1 MAEIKNTFLKGR
13 MNQDLDSRII
23 PNGEYREAINLLIS
37 RSDSSTV
44 GEFENVLGNTLY
56 NLFAQGAYVIGSQTD
71 ETNNLAYL
79 FITSLNK
86 VARATPTDKCAI
98 LQVNLKTLVPTVLVS
113 GSFLNFSTLFP
124 IHATN
129 LVEELLFFTDN
140 RNQPRRINITTAQQ
154 PNVYTKEAQVA
165 VAQYYPYDPII
176 PMLRQTVT
184 VGAAS
189 GNTTTKITI
198 TVANANIKVG
208 DIVTPNDITT
218 LVTNQPIQ
226 NVLPQVKVVEI
237 ISSTEFKVSPAITP
251 AALPAGTLIDFS
263 RTSMRNEDSEYV
275 SNFSINTV
283 AKVNERGG
291 NNIEITTAV
300 FGGLPRVGDLVKN
313 ITVPANVPADLR
325 VLSVNVST
333 TANEEWIITFDKDHD
348 GTGFTGFAV
357 SDKIAIGANPDY
369 NVNFKGD
376 AEWLDDKFVRFSYRL
391 RFKDSEYSLMAPF
404 TQIMFMPKQYGE
416 FGLGQ
421 LTPETGEDTN
431 YYQDEIDA
439 YTSTI
444 LQWFEN
450 DIDTIDLKIPIP
462 STLLELS
469 STYNVKEID
478 ILYRESDAIA
488 VKVLDTLDVSGL
500 SSGEISTINYNDDL
514 HGLITQSFIEY
525 KYKSNKPYKTLP
537 ESQTVRVFDK
547 VPIKALGQE
556 LISNRI
562 VYGNYLEK
570 QTPPSSIAYKT
581 TFTPRD
587 AQSSD
592 YTTQYPYSSVKQNR
606 TYQVGFVLADYY
618 GRQSDVI
625 LSSFDNTNDSEG
637 SSIYVPYRNSG
648 DATSA
653 QVLSY
658 IGTNLSLSIDEAIGT
673 GTDPGQPGLYNE
685 EGQVSTLTV
694 LDGGGNNEYDID
706 SNYATTTS
714 GSGTGCVVRVTS
726 KTAGGKIAT
735 IALMVGGSGYT
746 ANQVLTITGGT
757 ATLTIVTVNA
767 ANPLGWY
774 TYKIVVKQQE
784 QEYYNVYIPGF
795 INGLPINNLLWNGTP
810 YSTLNAPPSISP
822 GSSPIETQ
830 RDKIFFST
838 ILSDNINKIPRN
850 LTEVGP
856 TDEEYNSD
864 EILFIRVNNPNTKAQ
879 DIIGGGVRNLQ
890 YYPGTLNQNVLNL
903 STVRENELA
912 PVPFQPFNIGPNI
925 GNQLPVQG
933 PGDEYVPT
941 NSVALGYQGD
951 YGSTTRFVP
960 APLIIGGKRSG
971 IVKTIPT
978 GSIPWGD
985 VGGAAA
991 FYAADQNPFIM
1002 KTGQVS
1008 NWGNPI
1014 GAIVCG
1020 PPLLNTNNP
1029 ATDIQHDTN
1038 FLSGARDM
1046 QPTLSIAETKPVF
1059 SVLDIFWETTMA
1071 GRLEDL
1077 NSAINTNYDGIV
1089 AITDNFGSFPESAV
1103 INSSVGDPFYLING
1117 SGAQINTYA
1126 NIIGPTITGL
1136 VRQSAP
1142 GTPLV
1147 PGDFF
1152 DIEPTTGNPGQY
1164 TLRNKKTFVFT
1175 DTSEANSTDVYL
1187 VTISAGITGVS
1198 TNQVIGDTLVNAI
1211 TLDLT
1216 NVAPISYSDSDRTT
1230 PLPPGVPSN
1239 PYTIAVDSLATTIAT
1254 FYGKNGSAEAAN
1266 DTLQLAWSLGTVLRN
1281 DAGTTAGVFAI
1292 DSVTG
1297 VLTASGL
1304 ADDKQYSIQII
1315 LTDANAGV
1323 GSIALNRTISVTVG
1337 VPFAPK
1343 AISAQ
1348 RRNTAQLIGT
1358 GNRGAWYWVDQVNP
1372 SDNPTG
1378 YSIIYNAQTVYR
1390 ADTLPVNTCE
1400 AWLFQ
1405 GTIEISVIFAVSA
1418 TALTGDASVRFQ
1430 IEHRTY
1436 DGNNRGT
1443 WNKIDSVVEN
1453 AFNTQLATD
1462 PFKLTSLAVG
1472 QNQTRSNTF
1481 IYKFDQLGEYRII
1494 TNTQGLFG
1502 DRASFASVNA
1512 NFKDGKCRNDQGAY
1526 CTVTNPPH
1534 PCNPS

>member
-1 MAEIKNTFLKGR
+1 MAETKNTFLKGR
-13 MNQDLDSRII
+13 MNQDLDSRIL

-37 RSDSSTV
+37 RSEGSTV
-44 GEFENVLGNTLY
+44 GEFENVLGNNLY
-56 NLFAQGAYVIGSQTD
+56 SLGFSNTHVIGHQTD
-71 ETNNLAYL
+71 ETNNIVYL
-79 FITSLNK
+79 FITSYK
-86 VARATPTDKCAI
+86 GTTRATSTEKCAI
-98 LQVNLKTLVPTVLVS
+98 LQINLNTFGVTTLVN
-113 GSFLNFSTLFP
+113 GFFLNFSTLFP

-154 PNVYTKEAQVA
+154 ANAYTKEAQVA

-176 PMLRQTVT
+176 PMLRQTAT
-184 VGAAS
+184 IAGT
-189 GNTTTKITI
+189 GNTTTQITI

-237 ISSTEFKVSPAITP
+237 ISTTVFRVSPAITP

-283 AKVNERGG
+283 ANVNSQGT
-291 NNIEITTAV
+291 NNVKITTAN

-313 ITVPANVPADLR
+313 ITIPANVPADLR
-325 VLSVNVST
+325 VVSVNVVFPVP
-333 TANEEWIITFDKDHD
+333 ANGAEWKITFDKQHD

-357 SDKIAIGANPDY
+357 GNKIAIGANPDY

-391 RFKDSEYSLMAPF
+391 RFKDNEYSLMAPF

-421 LTPETGEDTN
+421 LTPQTGENTN

-439 YTSTI
+439 YTSTV

-450 DIDTIDLKIPIP
+450 DVDTIDLKIPIP
-462 STLLELS
+462 TSLAQLS
-469 STYNVKEID
+469 SVYNVKQID
-478 ILYRESDAIA
+478 ILYRESDAVA
-488 VKVLDTLDVSGL
+488 VKVLDTLDVNTL
-500 SSGEISTINYNDDL
+500 TSSQTSTINYNDDL
-514 HGLITQSFIEY
+514 HGLIEQNFVEY

-537 ESQTVRVFDK
+537 ESQTVRAFDK

-685 EGQVSTLTV
+685 EGQINSFTISNI
-694 LDGGGNNEYDID
+694 GGATYVPDT
-706 SNYATTTS
+706 NYTTTNS
-714 GSGTGCVVRVTS
+714 GSGTGCVVRVTATDAS
-726 KTAGGKIAT
+726 PGKVT
-735 IALMVGGSGYT
+735 TVALMVGGSGYEVGD
-746 ANQVLTITGGT
+746 VLTITGGT
-757 ATLTIVTVNA
+757 ATITITAVNI

-774 TYKIVVKQQE
+774 TYKVVVKQQE
-784 QEYYNVYIPGF
+784 QEYYNAYIPGF
-795 INGLPINNLLWNGTP
+795 VNGLPINNLLWNGVP
-810 YSTLNAPPSISP
+810 RIASQNINP
-822 GSSPIETQ
+822 GSSAIETE
-830 RDKIFFST
+830 RNKIFFST

-864 EILFIRVNNPNTKAQ
+864 EILFIRVNNPNATDTA
-879 DIIGGGVRNLQ
+879 GVRNLQ

-903 STVRENELA
+903 TTVKESELA
-912 PVPFQPFNIGPNI
+912 PVPFQPFSIGPDVSV
-925 GNQLPVQG
+925 QTPVDG
-933 PGDEYVPT
+933 VGEEVIPAF
-941 NSVALGYQGD
+941 SVSLGYQGD
-951 YGSTTRFVP
+951 YGSTTQYVP
-960 APLIIGGKRSG
+960 QPLTSGKG
-971 IVKTIPT
+971 VVVTIPT

-985 VGGAAA
+985 VANAAS

-1002 KTGQVS
+1002 KAGQVS
-1008 NWGNPI
+1008 NWGNPV

-1020 PPLLNTNNP
+1020 GSLLGPSAGNNFP
-1029 ATDIQHDTN
+1029 HDTN
-1038 FLSGARDM
+1038 FASGIRTM
-1046 QPTLSIAETKPVF
+1046 QPTLSVVETKPVF

-1071 GRLEDL
+1071 GKLEDL

-1089 AITDNFGSFPESAV
+1089 AITDNSGSFAESVV
-1103 INSSVGDPFYLING
+1103 INTSVGDPFYFVNG
-1117 SGAQINTYA
+1117 SGAQISNYSAITIA
-1126 NIIGPTITGL
+1126 PTITGL
-1136 VRQSAP
+1136 ARQSAP
-1142 GTPLV
+1142 GTPLIA
-1147 PGDFF
+1147 GDFF
-1152 DIEPTTGNPGQY
+1152 DIVQTGTAGQY
-1164 TLRNKKTFVFT
+1164 SLRNKKTFVFT

-1187 VTISAGITGVS
+1187 VTISAGNSSS

-1211 TLDLT
+1211 TLNLT
-1216 NVAPISYSDSDRTT
+1216 NVAPISYSDANRNT
-1230 PLPPGVPSN
+1230 PLPTIPNPG
-1239 PYTIAVDSLATTIAT
+1239 PYTISVDSLATTIAT
-1254 FYGKNGSAEAAN
+1254 FYGRNGSAETNSDAV
-1266 DTLQLAWSLGTVLRN
+1266 QLSWSLGIVLRN
-1281 DAGTTAGVFAI
+1281 DGGGTNPFTI
-1292 DSVTG
+1292 NSLTG

-1304 ADDKQYSIQII
+1304 VNDKQYSVQII
-1315 LTDANAGV
+1315 LTDANGGT
-1323 GSIALNRTISVTVG
+1323 GSISLTRTIAVNVG
-1337 VPFAPK
+1337 VPLAPK
-1343 AISAQ
+1343 AIASARQ
-1348 RRNTAQLIGT
+1348 NTSQLIGA
-1358 GNRGAWYWVDQVNP
+1358 GNRGSWYWVDQTSP
-1372 SDNPTG
+1372 SDNPSG
-1378 YSIIYNAQTVYR
+1378 YNIIYNAQTVYR
-1390 ADTLPVNTCE
+1390 ASTVPVNTCE

-1405 GTIEISVIFAVSA
+1405 GTIEISVVFAVTA
-1418 TALTGDASVRFQ
+1418 TAQVGDASVKFQ
-1430 IEHRTY
+1430 IEQRTY
-1436 DGNNRGT
+1436 DGSNRGSWT
-1443 WNKIDSVVEN
+1443 KIDSVVEN
-1453 AFNTQLATD
+1453 NFNTQTAISG
-1462 PFKLTSLAVG
+1462 FQSSSLTVG
-1472 QNQTRSNTF
+1472 GNTARSETF
-1481 IYKFDQLGEYRII
+1481 VYKFDVLGEYRVI

-1502 DRASFASVNA
+1502 DRASFASVNV
-1512 NFKDGKCRNDQGAY
+1512 NFKDGNCRNNGGAY
-1526 CTVTNPPH
+1526 CLTNG

>member
-56 NLFAQGAYVIGSQTD
+56 NLFSQGAHVIGSQTD
-71 ETNNLAYL
+71 ETNNLVYL
-79 FITSLNK
+79 FVTSYK
-86 VARATPTDKCAI
+86 GIPRATSSDKCAI
-98 LQVNLKTLVPTVLVS
+98 LQVNLKTFVPTVLVS
-113 GSFLNFSTLFP
+113 GHFLNFSTLFP

-154 PNVYTKEAQVA
+154 ANVYTKEAQVA

-176 PMLRQTVT
+176 PMLRQTVA
-184 VGAAS
+184 VSAG
-189 GNTTTKITI
+189 GVNTTTQITI
-198 TVANANIKVG
+198 TGANTNIKVG

-237 ISSTEFKVSPAITP
+237 ISSTIFRVSPAITP

-283 AKVNERGG
+283 ASINEQGT
-291 NNIEITTAV
+291 NNIKVTTAD

-325 VLSVNVST
+325 VLSVNVVFPVP
-333 TANEEWIITFDKDHD
+333 ANGSEWKITFDKEHD

-357 SDKIAIGANPDY
+357 NDKIAIGANPDY

-421 LTPETGEDTN
+421 LTPETGENTN

-488 VKVLDTLDVSGL
+488 VKVLDTLDVSVL
-500 SSGEISTINYNDDL
+500 SSGEISTIKYNDDL
-514 HGLITQSFIEY
+514 HGLITQSFIDY

-625 LSSFDNTNDSEG
+625 LSSFDNTTDSEG

-648 DATSA
+648 DATNS
-653 QVLSY
+653 QVFSY

-714 GSGTGCVVRVTS
+714 GSGTGCVIRVTS

-735 IALMVGGSGYT
+735 IALMVGGAGY
-746 ANQVLTITGGT
+746 AAGQVLTIVGGT
-757 ATLTIVTVNA
+757 ATLTIVDVNV

-774 TYKIVVKQQE
+774 TYKVVIKQQE

-795 INGLPINNLLWNGTP
+795 VNGLPINNLLWNGTP
-810 YSTLNAPPSISP
+810 KLGAINP

-830 RDKIFFST
+830 RNKIFFST
-838 ILSDNINKIPRN
+838 ILSDNINKVPRN

-864 EILFIRVNNPNTKAQ
+864 EILFIRVNNPNAKAQ
-879 DIIGGGVRNLQ
+879 DIVGGGVRNLQ

-912 PVPFQPFNIGPNI
+912 PVPFQPFSTGPDI
-925 GNQLPVQG
+925 SAAGLTPVQG
-933 PGDEYVPT
+933 DGNEVIPT
-941 NSVALGYQGD
+941 FLVALGYQGD
-951 YGSTTRFVP
+951 YGSTTQFVP
-960 APLIIGGKRSG
+960 LPTVLSG
-971 IVKTIPT
+971 SSDIVGVVTTVPT

-985 VGGAAA
+985 VADTAS

-1002 KTGQVS
+1002 KGGQVS

-1014 GAIVCG
+1014 GAIICG
-1020 PPLLNTNNP
+1020 GSLVGPSGGNNFP
-1029 ATDIQHDTN
+1029 HDTN
-1038 FLSGARDM
+1038 FASGVRTM
-1046 QPTLSIAETKPVF
+1046 QPTLSVAETKPVF
-1059 SVLDIFWETTMA
+1059 SLLDIFWETTMA

-1089 AITDNFGSFPESAV
+1089 AITDNFGSFAESAV
-1103 INSSVGDPFYLING
+1103 IDSSVGDPFYFING
-1117 SGAQINTYA
+1117 SGAQITNYNTVVPA
-1126 NIIGPTITGL
+1126 PTITGL

-1152 DIEPTTGNPGQY
+1152 DIAQTGVAGQF

-1187 VTISAGITGVS
+1187 VTISAGNSSS

-1216 NVAPISYSDSDRTT
+1216 NVTPISYSDAAREV

-1254 FYGKNGSAEAAN
+1254 FYGRNGSAEAAN

-1281 DAGTTAGVFAI
+1281 DAGTTTGVFAI

-1343 AISAQ
+1343 AISATRQ
-1348 RRNTAQLIGT
+1348 NTDQLIGT

-1390 ADTLPVNTCE
+1390 ATAPVNTCE

-1405 GTIEISVIFAVSA
+1405 GTIEISVVFAVSA

-1453 AFNTQLATD
+1453 NFNTQLATD
-1462 PFKLTSLAVG
+1462 PFELSSLVVG
-1472 QNQTRSNTF
+1472 QNQARSETF
-1481 IYKFDQLGEYRII
+1481 VYKFDQLGEYRII

-1502 DRASFASVNA
+1502 DRASFASVNS
-1512 NFKDGKCRNDQGAY
+1512 NFKDGKCRNDGGAY
-1526 CTVTNPPH
+1526 CANGG

>member
-1 MAEIKNTFLKGR
+1 MAETKNTFLKGR
-13 MNQDLDSRII
+13 MNQDLDSRIL

-37 RSDSSTV
+37 RSEGSTV

-56 NLFAQGAYVIGSQTD
+56 NLGFDDTHVIGHQTD
-71 ETNNLAYL
+71 ETNNIVYL
-79 FITSLNK
+79 FVTSYK
-86 VARATPTDKCAI
+86 GTIRATSTEKCAI
-98 LQVNLKTLVPTVLVS
+98 LQVNLNTFGITTLVD
-113 GSFLNFSTLFP
+113 GFFLNFSTLFP

-154 PNVYTKEAQVA
+154 ANAYTKEAQVA

-176 PMLRQTVT
+176 PMFRQTVT
-184 VGAAS
+184 VGAS
-189 GNTTTKITI
+189 GTGNTTTKITI
-198 TVANANIKVG
+198 TAANANIKVG

-237 ISSTEFKVSPAITP
+237 ISTTVFRVSPAITP

-283 AKVNERGG
+283 ALVNDQG
-291 NNIEITTAV
+291 NNNVKITTPN

-313 ITVPANVPADLR
+313 ITTPGNIPANLR
-325 VLSVNVST
+325 VLSINVST
-333 TANEEWIITFDKDHD
+333 TANQEWIVVFDKDHD
-348 GTGFTGFAV
+348 GTGFTGFAIG
-357 SDKIAIGANPDY
+357 DTIAIGINPDY

-391 RFKDSEYSLMAPF
+391 RFKDNEYSLMAPF

-421 LTPETGEDTN
+421 LTPQTGEETN

-439 YTSTI
+439 YTSTV

-450 DIDTIDLKIPIP
+450 DVDTIDLKIPIP
-462 STLLELS
+462 TNLAQLNSV
-469 STYNVKEID
+469 YNVKQID
-478 ILYRESDAIA
+478 ILYRESDAVA
-488 VKVLDTLDVSGL
+488 VKVLDTLDINTL
-500 SSGEISTINYNDDL
+500 TSSQISTINYNDDL
-514 HGLITQSFIEY
+514 HGLIEQNFVEY

-537 ESQTVRVFDK
+537 ESQTVRAFDK

-581 TFTPRD
+581 SFTPRD
-587 AQSSD
+587 GQSSD

-658 IGTNLSLSIDEAIGT
+658 VGTNLSLSIDEAIGT

-685 EGQVSTLTV
+685 EGQVNSFTISNI
-694 LDGGGNNEYDID
+694 GGATYVPDT
-706 SNYATTTS
+706 NYATTSS
-714 GSGTGCVVRVTS
+714 GNGTGCVVRVTS
-726 KTAGGKIAT
+726 TDANPGKVT
-735 IALMVGGSGYT
+735 TVALMVGGSGYEV
-746 ANQVLTITGGT
+746 NDVLTIAGGT
-757 ATLTIVTVNA
+757 ATITITAVNI

-774 TYKIVVKQQE
+774 TYKVVVKQQE
-784 QEYYNVYIPGF
+784 QEYYNAYMPGF
-795 INGLPINNLLWNGTP
+795 VNGLPINNLLWNGVP
-810 YSTLNAPPSISP
+810 RIASVNVFP
-822 GSSPIETQ
+822 GSSPIETE
-830 RDKIFFST
+830 RNKIFFST
-838 ILSDNINKIPRN
+838 VLSDNINKIPRN

-864 EILFIRVNNPNTKAQ
+864 EILFIRVNNPNATQTA
-879 DIIGGGVRNLQ
+879 GVRNLQ
-890 YYPGTLNQNVLNL
+890 YYPSTLNQNVLNL
-903 STVRENELA
+903 TSVKESELA
-912 PVPFQPFNIGPNI
+912 PVPFQPFQIGPDI
-925 GNQLPVQG
+925 SSVAPVEGVGNEVI
-933 PGDEYVPT
+933 PT
-941 NSVALGYQGD
+941 FSVALGYQGD
-951 YGSTTRFVP
+951 YGSTTQYVP
-960 APLIIGGKRSG
+960 QPLTNGKG
-971 IVKTIPT
+971 VVVTIPT

-985 VGGAAA
+985 VANAAS

-1002 KTGQVS
+1002 KAGQVS
-1008 NWGNPI
+1008 NWGNPV

-1020 PPLLNTNNP
+1020 PDLVGTNGTYP
-1029 ATDIQHDTN
+1029 HDTN
-1038 FLSGARDM
+1038 FASGVRTM
-1046 QPTLSIAETKPVF
+1046 QPTLSVAETKPVF
-1059 SVLDIFWETTMA
+1059 SVLDIFWETTMS

-1077 NSAINTNYDGIV
+1077 NSAINTNYDGVV
-1089 AITDNFGSFPESAV
+1089 AITDNFGSFAESV
-1103 INSSVGDPFYLING
+1103 VVNTNVGDPFYLING
-1117 SGAQINTYA
+1117 SGAQINTYQ

-1152 DIEPTTGNPGQY
+1152 DIAQIGGAGQY
-1164 TLRNKKTFVFT
+1164 SLRNKKTFVFT

-1211 TLDLT
+1211 TLNLT
-1216 NVAPISYSDSDRTT
+1216 NVAPISYSDANRNT
-1230 PLPPGVPSN
+1230 PLPTTPNPG
-1239 PYTIAVDSLATTIAT
+1239 PYTISVDSLATTIAT
-1254 FYGKNGSAEAAN
+1254 FYGRNGSLETSN
-1266 DTLQLAWSLGTVLRN
+1266 DAIQLSWSLGTVLRN
-1281 DAGTTAGVFAI
+1281 DGGGTNPFTI
-1292 DSVTG
+1292 NSLTG

-1304 ADDKQYSIQII
+1304 VNDKQYSVQII
-1315 LTDANAGV
+1315 LTDANGGT
-1323 GSIALNRTISVTVG
+1323 GSISLTRTIAVNVG
-1337 VPFAPK
+1337 VPLAPK
-1343 AISAQ
+1343 AIASTRQ
-1348 RRNTAQLIGT
+1348 NTNQLIGA
-1358 GNRGAWYWVDQVNP
+1358 GNRGSWYWVDQTSP
-1372 SDNPTG
+1372 SDNPSG

-1390 ADTLPVNTCE
+1390 ASTVPVNTCE

-1405 GTIEISVIFAVSA
+1405 GTIEISVVFAVAA
-1418 TALTGDASVRFQ
+1418 TAQVGDASVQFQ
-1430 IEHRTY
+1430 IEQRTY
-1436 DGNNRGT
+1436 DGTNRGSWT
-1443 WNKIDSVVEN
+1443 KIDSVVEN
-1453 AFNTQLATD
+1453 NFNTQTATSG
-1462 PFKLTSLAVG
+1462 FQSSSLTVG
-1472 QNQTRSNTF
+1472 QNTARSQTF
-1481 IYKFDQLGEYRII
+1481 IYKFDVLGEYRVI
-1494 TNTQGLFG
+1494 TNSQGLFG
-1502 DRASFASVNA
+1502 DRASFASVNVD
-1512 NFKDGKCRNDQGAY
+1512 FKDGKCRNNQGAY
-1526 CTVTNPPH
+1526 CGNTG

>member
-1 MAEIKNTFLKGR
+1 MAEFKNTFLKGR
-13 MNQDLDSRII
+13 MNQDLDSRVL
-23 PNGEYREAINLLIS
+23 PNGEYREAINLMIS
-37 RSDSSTV
+37 RSEGSTV
-44 GEFENVLGNTLY
+44 GEFENVLGNNLY
-56 NLFAQGAYVIGSQTD
+56 SLGLTDTHVIGHQTD
-71 ETNNLAYL
+71 ETNNIVYL
-79 FITSLNK
+79 FITSHVETVK
-86 VARATPTDKCAI
+86 ATSTEDCAI
-98 LQVNLKTLVPTVLVS
+98 LQVNLNTFGITTLVE
-113 GSFLNFSTLFP
+113 GFFLNFSTLFP

-154 PNVYTKEAQVA
+154 ADVYTKEAQVA

-176 PMLRQTVT
+176 PMFRQTVT
-184 VGAAS
+184 VAGS
-189 GNTTTKITI
+189 GNTTTQITI
-198 TVANANIKVG
+198 TAANANVKVG

-226 NVLPQVKVVEI
+226 NILPQVTVVEI
-237 ISSTEFKVSPAITP
+237 ISSTVFRVSPAITP

-283 AKVNERGG
+283 ALVNDQGT
-291 NNIEITTAV
+291 NNIKITTAV
-300 FGGLPRVGDLVKN
+300 LGGIPRIGDLVKN
-313 ITVPANVPADLR
+313 ITTPGNIPANLR
-325 VLSVNVST
+325 VLSINIST
-333 TANEEWIITFDKDHD
+333 TATAEWIIVFDKQHD
-348 GTGFTGFAV
+348 GGSFSGFVIGDT
-357 SDKIAIGANPDY
+357 IAIGVNPDY

-404 TQIMFMPKQYGE
+404 TQIMFIPKQYGE

-421 LTPETGEDTN
+421 LTPQTGENTN

-462 STLLELS
+462 SNLVQLS
-469 STYNVKEID
+469 SIYNVKQID

-488 VKVLDTLDVSGL
+488 VKVLDTIDVNVL
-500 SSGEISTINYNDDL
+500 TSSQISTINYNDDL
-514 HGLITQSFIEY
+514 HGLIEQNFVEY

-570 QTPPSSIAYKT
+570 QTPPSSIAYRT

-685 EGQVSTLTV
+685 EGQINSFTISNI
-694 LDGGGNNEYDID
+694 GGATYVPDT
-706 SNYATTTS
+706 NYATTSS
-714 GSGTGCVVRVTS
+714 GDGTGCVVRVTA
-726 KTAGGKIAT
+726 TDVNPGKVT
-735 IALMVGGSGYT
+735 TVALMVGGSGYEVGD
-746 ANQVLTITGGT
+746 VLTIAGGT
-757 ATLTIVTVNA
+757 ATITITAVNI

-774 TYKIVVKQQE
+774 TYKVVVKQQE
-784 QEYYNVYIPGF
+784 QEYYNVYMPGF
-795 INGLPINNLLWNGTP
+795 VNGLPINNLLWNGVPRTA
-810 YSTLNAPPSISP
+810 SLNVNP
-822 GSSPIETQ
+822 GSSTIETE
-830 RDKIFFST
+830 RNKIFFST

-879 DIIGGGVRNLQ
+879 DILGGGVRNLQ
-890 YYPGTLNQNVLNL
+890 YYPNTLNQNVLNL
-903 STVRENELA
+903 STVRESELA
-912 PVPFQPFNIGPNI
+912 PVPFQPFSIGPDI
-925 GNQLPVQG
+925 SALTPVDGVGNEVIPAF
-933 PGDEYVPT
+933 
-941 NSVALGYQGD
+941 SVSLGYQGD
-951 YGSTTRFVP
+951 YGSTTQYVP
-960 APLIIGGKRSG
+960 RPLTSGKG
-971 IVKTIPT
+971 VVVTVPT

-985 VGGAAA
+985 VANAAS

-1002 KTGQVS
+1002 KAGQVS
-1008 NWGNPI
+1008 NWGNPV

-1020 PPLLNTNNP
+1020 GSLLGPSGGNNFP
-1029 ATDIQHDTN
+1029 HDTN
-1038 FLSGARDM
+1038 FASGVRTM
-1046 QPTLSIAETKPVF
+1046 QPTLSVAETKPVF

-1077 NSAINTNYDGIV
+1077 NSAINTNYDGLV
-1089 AITDNFGSFPESAV
+1089 AITDNFGSYAESV
-1103 INSSVGDPFYLING
+1103 VVNSSVGDPFYFVNG
-1117 SGAQINTYA
+1117 SGAQITNYSTITIA
-1126 NIIGPTITGL
+1126 PVITGL
-1136 VRQSAP
+1136 ARQSAP

-1152 DIEPTTGNPGQY
+1152 DIVQTGTAGQY
-1164 TLRNKKTFVFT
+1164 SLRNKKTFVFT

-1187 VTISAGITGVS
+1187 VTISAGNASS
-1198 TNQVIGDTLVNAI
+1198 TNQVIGDTFINAI
-1211 TLDLT
+1211 TLNLT
-1216 NVAPISYSDSDRTT
+1216 NVAPVSYSDANRMV
-1230 PLPPGVPSN
+1230 PLPTIPNPG
-1239 PYTIAVDSLATTIAT
+1239 PYTISVDSLATAIAT
-1254 FYGKNGSAEAAN
+1254 FYGRNGSAETIN
-1266 DTLQLAWSLGTVLRN
+1266 DAIQLSWSLGIVLRN
-1281 DAGTTAGVFAI
+1281 DGAGTNPFI
-1292 DSVTG
+1292 INSSTG

-1304 ADDKQYSIQII
+1304 VNDKQYSVQII
-1315 LTDANAGV
+1315 LKDANGGT
-1323 GSIALNRTISVTVG
+1323 GSISLTRTIAVNVG
-1337 VPFAPK
+1337 VPLAPK
-1343 AISAQ
+1343 AIASARQ
-1348 RRNTAQLIGT
+1348 NTNQLT
-1358 GNRGAWYWVDQVNP
+1358 GAGNKGAWYWVNQVTP

-1378 YSIIYNAQTVYR
+1378 YSIIYNAQTAYR
-1390 ADTLPVNTCE
+1390 ASTAPVNTCE

-1405 GTIEISVIFAVSA
+1405 GTMEIEVIFAVAA
-1418 TALTGDASVRFQ
+1418 TSQVGDASVQFQ
-1430 IEHRTY
+1430 IEQRSY
-1436 DGNNRGT
+1436 DGSNRGS
-1443 WNKIDSVVEN
+1443 WNKIDSVVEVN
-1453 AFNTQLATD
+1453 FDTQTASSG
-1462 PFKLTSLAVG
+1462 FQSSSLTVG
-1472 QNQTRSNTF
+1472 GNQTRSETF
-1481 IYKFDQLGEYRII
+1481 LYKFNTLGEYRVI
-1494 TNTQGLFG
+1494 TNSQGLFG
-1502 DRASFASVNA
+1502 DRASFASVNV
-1512 NFKDGKCRNDQGAY
+1512 NFKDGKCRNDGGAY
-1526 CTVTNPPH
+1526 CGNSG